1 MDYKQIEE
9 KVVQFYKEKK
19 VLFFGIVGVLVLL
32 IVSQIAN
39 KKEEK
44 SDKAIS
50 WKVGGKDANRDSVSV
65 AKVNGIGEAE
75 SNSNY
80 DVVSEQSGNSGYQSK
95 SSANN
100 ELDYLDKLDKQDIST
115 PKQSASSTYSPY
127 GNYDMWQEKE
137 PSNSRIGY
145 SSKKRPA
152 ESSTYSNTP
161 TYTEVYKQEPIK
173 EASYMT
179 NGYEEKKAPAAV
191 LTQVK
196 SKLISQGYATNNRSV
211 SFVLLESF
219 SLNGETISKGK
230 SYATGVIKIDNN
242 RILARI
248 TTIKANGK
256 TYNVAGKI
264 LGHDGEDG
272 LPLVVNENS
281 SSNGN
286 GNIIRDEAANQA
298 SRIPIVGGIISR
310 ASSNYGNTTRES
322 KIPLSNIE
330 CQIVILK

>member
-1 MDYKQIEE
+1 MDYKQIEQ
-9 KVVQFYKEKK
+9 KIIQFYKEKK
-19 VLFFGIVGVLVLL
+19 VLFFCIVGVLVLL
-32 IVSQIAN
+32 IVSQVAN

-50 WKVGGKDANRDSVSV
+50 WKVGGKDANKDSVSV
-65 AKVNGIGEAE
+65 AKVNGIGESE
-75 SNSNY
+75 NNTNY

-95 SSANN
+95 ASANN

-127 GNYDMWQEKE
+127 GNYDMWQDKE

-152 ESSTYSNTP
+152 DNPSQSTP

-173 EASYMT
+173 EASYM
-179 NGYEEKKAPAAV
+179 NSGYEERKAPAAV

-211 SFVLLESF
+211 SFVLLENF

-230 SYATGVIKIDNN
+230 SYASGVLKIENN
-242 RILARI
+242 RVLARI

-298 SRIPIVGGIISR
+298 SRIPVVGGIISR
-310 ASSNYGNTTRES
+310 ASSNYGNTNRES